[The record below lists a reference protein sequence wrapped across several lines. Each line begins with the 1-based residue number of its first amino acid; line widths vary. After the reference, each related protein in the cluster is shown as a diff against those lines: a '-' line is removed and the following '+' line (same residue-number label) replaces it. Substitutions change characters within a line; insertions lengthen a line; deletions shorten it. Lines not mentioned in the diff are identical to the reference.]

1 MNRAGFPATIAL
13 SGTSLVTTEPAPIMA
28 LSPIVTLGKMVACA
42 PIHHLSYMNRC
53 MIEILAV
60 IGSEAVIQSRHHH
73 AMPYQCSVADKDTAL
88 VLKLATRVDKDI
100 LPYVDIFPKSV

>member
-1 MNRAGFPATIAL
+1 
-13 SGTSLVTTEPAPIMA
+13 
-28 LSPIVTLGKMVACA
+28 
-42 PIHHLSYMNRC
+42 MNRC

-73 AMPYQCSVADKDTAL
+73 TMPYQCSVADKDTAL

-100 LPYVDIFPKSV
+100 LPNVTIGDNDIVGAGSVVTKDEPDNAIVAGNPARFIRKINS

>member
-1 MNRAGFPATIAL
+1 
-13 SGTSLVTTEPAPIMA
+13 
-28 LSPIVTLGKMVACA
+28 
-42 PIHHLSYMNRC
+42 MNRC

-100 LPYVDIFPKSV
+100 LPYVDIFSEVGIKGGNRRKELSILLLVIWLNRVTISSGVW

>member
-1 MNRAGFPATIAL
+1 
-13 SGTSLVTTEPAPIMA
+13 
-28 LSPIVTLGKMVACA
+28 
-42 PIHHLSYMNRC
+42 MNRC

-100 LPYVDIFPKSV
+100 LPYVDIFSEVGIQRRKQCESLPGLL

>member
-1 MNRAGFPATIAL
+1 
-13 SGTSLVTTEPAPIMA
+13 
-28 LSPIVTLGKMVACA
+28 
-42 PIHHLSYMNRC
+42 MNRC

-73 AMPYQCSVADKDTAL
+73 TMPYQCSVTDKDTAL

-100 LPYVDIFPKSV
+100 LPYMNILSKVGVKGGNRRKELSILLLVIWLNRVTISSGVW

>member
-1 MNRAGFPATIAL
+1 
-13 SGTSLVTTEPAPIMA
+13 
-28 LSPIVTLGKMVACA
+28 
-42 PIHHLSYMNRC
+42 MNRC

-88 VLKLATRVDKDI
+88 VLKLATRVDKDF
-100 LPYVDIFPKSV
+100 LPYVDIFSEVGIKRWEQPERIVYLVIWLNRVTISSGVW

>member
-1 MNRAGFPATIAL
+1 
-13 SGTSLVTTEPAPIMA
+13 
-28 LSPIVTLGKMVACA
+28 
-42 PIHHLSYMNRC
+42 MNRC

-88 VLKLATRVDKDI
+88 VLKLATRVDKDF
-100 LPYVDIFPKSV
+100 LPYVDIFSEVGIKRWEQTERMLVIWLNRVTISSGVW

>member
-1 MNRAGFPATIAL
+1 
-13 SGTSLVTTEPAPIMA
+13 
-28 LSPIVTLGKMVACA
+28 
-42 PIHHLSYMNRC
+42 MNRC

-88 VLKLATRVDKDI
+88 VLKLATRVDKDV
-100 LPYVDIFPKSV
+100 LPYMDILSEVGIKGGNRRKELSTLLLVIWLNRVTISSGVW

>member
-1 MNRAGFPATIAL
+1 
-13 SGTSLVTTEPAPIMA
+13 
-28 LSPIVTLGKMVACA
+28 
-42 PIHHLSYMNRC
+42 MNRC

-100 LPYVDIFPKSV
+100 LPYVDIFSEVGIKRWEQTERIVYLAVVW

>member
-1 MNRAGFPATIAL
+1 
-13 SGTSLVTTEPAPIMA
+13 
-28 LSPIVTLGKMVACA
+28 
-42 PIHHLSYMNRC
+42 MNRC

-88 VLKLATRVDKDI
+88 VLKLATRVDKDNFS
-100 LPYVDIFPKSV
+100 LHEYSFRSRYKSVGTDERIVYLAVGNLAE